1 MLPPFWTLSLWL
13 FEMPVLL
20 AGHPVCLDSTVWDF
34 EVKAVEA
41 VVILGRGVLP
51 WTRLSLTG
59 KPLSDPMDPDRE
71 RPAVESRW

>member
-1 MLPPFWTLSLWL
+1 M
-13 FEMPVLL
+13 
-20 AGHPVCLDSTVWDF
+20 VWGA

-41 VVILGRGVLP
+41 VAILGRGVMP